1 MTNWY
6 DDGLSFACTGC
17 GKCCTGSPGAV
28 WLNDQEIEALADK
41 LQLSINEFIQKYT
54 RLVDGKL
61 SLIEDPVNFDC
72 VFLKNNRCEVYE
84 ARPVQCRTF
93 PWWTQNLK
101 SKKDWQEAAKY
112 CEGITSSAPKVSL
125 KVIKESLHEYEYARS
140 RCRKKREPLA

>member
-72 VFLKNNRCEVYE
+72 VFLKDNRCEVYE

-93 PWWTQNLK
+93 PWWVHNLATPA
-101 SKKDWQEAAKY
+101 DWEEAAKY
-112 CEGITSSAPKVSL
+112 CEGISPNAPV
-125 KVIKESLHEYEYARS
+125 V
-140 RCRKKREPLA
+140 PLNIIQEQLAIDEKDV